1 MKTDFKVY
9 RRKIHVWWKGAPKVA
24 ADPAWLYAWS
34 TNAYRTCREAAA
46 AAKALHP
53 DQEFI
58 ARFAKD

>member
-1 MKTDFKVY
+1 MRTDFKVY
-9 RRKIHVWWKGAPKVA
+9 PRKIHVYYKSNIRAPSSFYK
-24 ADPAWLYAWS
+24 WS

-53 DQEFI
+53 DMDFV